1 MKKKLGR
8 FRLKR
13 DKKMYFEDHHTTFCA
28 KDFKI

>member
-13 DKKMYFEDHHTTFCA
+13 DKKMYFEDHHTTFCD
-28 KDFKI
+28 KRF